1 MPKSKIKSERSLHYS
16 PDRQLFNSTV
26 TATKIQIKDQ
36 TLIDSVEL
44 IENQIKEKAHPL
56 NWVLALFDKY
66 YGDYYLEYCC
76 SATAYFNHET

>member
-56 NWVLALFDKY
+56 N
-66 YGDYYLEYCC
+66 
-76 SATAYFNHET
+76 